1 MLVGRRNKT
10 GSYHEYPRCNSGI
23 LGSGVQAFTLI
34 TISTMTTVFDLNNL
48 VETDE
53 LEFKAAQ
60 GQNGKGE
67 VPRDFWETYSAFAN
81 TNGGTAI
88 LGIQENRD
96 YSVNVLGIKDIQKV
110 QKTIWDLLN
119 DKTKISA
126 NLLSNKDVRV
136 ESVEGKN
143 VLVITVPRATRH
155 QRPIYTGTNPLT
167 GTYRR
172 NGEGDYKCDA
182 DAVKRMIAESQT
194 DARDSEILEGFWL
207 QDLEESSIVAY
218 RNIFTSLRPN
228 DEMSQLDNELFLYRL
243 GVWNKDRLTEK
254 KGLTLAGLLMF
265 GKTRSIYDRLPH
277 YKIDF
282 FEYGENEI
290 DWLDRVSNNDAGVGN
305 LFNFYRRMYPKLVQ
319 DLKVPF
325 ELDEHQRRID
335 ETSVHKAL
343 REALTNTVV
352 HADYHGTVGIS
363 IKKFK
368 DRFEFCNPGMSRFP
382 INYSLYQGGRSDCRN
397 PSLQKMFRFIGLGE
411 QAGSGFPRIIA
422 AWKEQHY
429 YLPYFSDFPQPEY
442 SLLRL
447 PLLSLIADEVTQ
459 PLAKYFGRGY
469 FVLPADARMTL
480 AIAFSEGKV
489 TNTRLQ
495 QVSESH
501 SKDLTT
507 LLQDLVQQGYLEA
520 EGQRRGTYYHLP
532 QSFNSDKLSANV
544 QKSLPDLNESL
555 PDLNESLPDL
565 NESLPDLNESL
576 PDLNENLPDLLVELQ
591 EIALTVRTNK
601 KVSPQQMQQAIYTI
615 CQNQWFTTAQL
626 CQLLGKTP
634 RYLQNTFL
642 SSMVKAQLLQ
652 LEFPDKPNHPQQRY
666 KATHQPI
673 EESNN
678 FTLFS

>member
-1 MLVGRRNKT
+1 MV
-10 GSYHEYPRCNSGI
+10 
-23 LGSGVQAFTLI
+23 
-34 TISTMTTVFDLNNL
+34 TVFDFSNL

-53 LEFKAAQ
+53 LEFKSAQ
-60 GQNGKGE
+60 GQHGKGE

-81 TNGGTAI
+81 TNGGTVI
-88 LGIQENRD
+88 LGIQENKD
-96 YSVNVLGIKDIQKV
+96 YSVNILGIKDIHKV
-110 QKTIWDLLN
+110 QKALWDSLN
-119 DKTKISA
+119 DKNKISI
-126 NLLSNKDVRV
+126 NLLSNKDVQV
-136 ESVEGKN
+136 ENVEGKN

-155 QRPIYTGTNPLT
+155 QRPVHTGTNPVT

-182 DAVKRMIAESQT
+182 EAVKRMIAESQT

-218 RNIFTSLRPN
+218 RNIFASLRPN

-265 GKTRSIYDRLPH
+265 GKVRSIYDRLPH

-290 DWLDRVSNNDAGVGN
+290 DWLDRVSNNDIGVGN

-325 ELDEHQRRID
+325 ELDENQRRID

-343 REALTNTVV
+343 REALTNTIV

-447 PLLSLIADEVTQ
+447 PLLSLIADEITQ
-459 PLAKYFGRGY
+459 PLAKYFGRDY
-469 FVLPADARMTL
+469 FILPPNARMTL

-532 QSFNSDKLSANV
+532 ESFDSQKFSVNV
-544 QKSLPDLNESL
+544 QKILPDLSDDSL
-555 PDLNESLPDL
+555 NLSQNPLNLSDDSL
-565 NESLPDLNESL
+565 
-576 PDLNENLPDLLVELQ
+576 NLR
-591 EIALTVRTNK
+591 EIASYVSSAG
-601 KVSPQQMQQAIYTI
+601 KVS
-615 CQNQWFTTAQL
+615 
-626 CQLLGKTP
+626 
-634 RYLQNTFL
+634 QNTMRQTILALCRIRWLKL
-642 SSMVKAQLLQ
+642 SELAELLDRKPNTLQ
-652 LEFPDKPNHPQQRY
+652 TQYLTTMISEGLLEMMYPNIPNHPQQQY
-666 KATHQPI
+666 KTVIH
-673 EESNN
+673 ENNDNNN
-678 FTLFS
+678 FTLFP